1 MKIKKLALVTIASG
15 IMACIAAT
23 NAFAEPLVI
32 NISDASF
39 YEALKD
45 CVQNHSMTNDELNAL
60 GQDEALNTVA
70 CLDMDD
76 AIFDDDA
83 MTITFEDGDA
93 FKNNYNRGI
102 ILPNSDITSVND
114 AFKFSY
120 YNVSDLSTAYFTYM
134 VLVNGNIEQVGDM
147 SREDVIIALQSIFLF
162 GNKIEDIDF
171 DTNRNA
177 VESLVTEMCE
187 AGNLRCTYGPAI
199 EAMEEEFYYLPR
211 VFETNYVNQKLEKEY
226 SGERFELPQTMKSY
240 VKYLNFMSSVYLDAI
255 ELSLQNEEMAAGM
268 SADTIAR
275 EREKGEK
282 LRNYYD
288 LSKWLVLEN
297 ATLSDDG
304 EYLIP
309 IDPTKD
315 MSMTLRSSWEEID
328 EFDESIDGYYGSV
341 AYPKQIQT
349 VYEGDEVYHT
359 LASIKVNYVAP
370 NPNTSDEAVKF
381 ILAPAIIAPV
391 SLVAYLGVTR
401 RRK

>member
-1 MKIKKLALVTIASG
+1 MKIKKLALATIASG
-15 IMACIAAT
+15 IMACIATT
-23 NAFAEPLVI
+23 NVFAEPLVI
-32 NISDASF
+32 NIEDSSF

-45 CVQNHSMTNDELNAL
+45 CVQNHSMTNAELNSL

-70 CLDMDD
+70 CIDMDD
-76 AIFDDDA
+76 AIFNDDE

-93 FKNNYNRGI
+93 FKNNYDKGI
-102 ILPNSDITSVND
+102 MLPNSDITSVND
-114 AFKFSY
+114 AFKFSFY
-120 YNVSDLSTAYFTYM
+120 DVSDLSTAYFTYM
-134 VLVNGNIEQVGDM
+134 VLINGNIEQIGDM
-147 SREDVIIALQSIFLF
+147 SREDVIIALQSVFLF

-187 AGNLRCTYGPAI
+187 AGNLRCTYGPVL

-240 VKYLNFMSSVYLDAI
+240 VKYLNFMSSIYSDTI
-255 ELSLQNEEMAAGM
+255 ELSLQNEEIGGN
-268 SADTIAR
+268 TGEETLAR
-275 EREKGEK
+275 ERDRASK

-288 LSKWLVLEN
+288 LNKWLVLEN

-315 MSMTLRSSWEEID
+315 MSMTLRRSWDEID
-328 EFDESIDGYYGSV
+328 EFDASIDGFYGSV

-349 VYEGDEVYHT
+349 VYEGDDVYHT
-359 LASIKVNYVAP
+359 LASIKVSYVAP
-370 NPNTSDEAVKF
+370 NPNTSDEFSKY
-381 ILAPAIIAPV
+381 ILIPAAIAPV
-391 SLVAYLGVTR
+391 SLVTYLGVVR